1 MEEAEALCGRLAIM
15 VNGQFECMGNVQHLK
30 SKYGKGY
37 TIIVKAKNADEI
49 NRINEYI
56 KLNIPGAV
64 LTGGNKSF
72 N

>member
-37 TIIVKAKNADEI
+37 TMIVKTRNIEEI
-49 NRINEYI
+49 NRVDENI
-56 KLNIPGAV
+56 KLNIPSAV
-64 LTGGNKSF
+64 LIGSDKF
-72 N
+72 

>member
-37 TIIVKAKNADEI
+37 TMIVKTRNIEEI
-49 NRINEYI
+49 NRVDENI
-56 KLNIPGAV
+56 KLNIPSVV
-64 LTGGNKSF
+64 LIGSDRF
-72 N
+72 

>member
-37 TIIVKAKNADEI
+37 TMIVKTRNIEEI
-49 NRINEYI
+49 NRVDENI
-56 KLNIPGAV
+56 KLNIPSAV
-64 LTGGNKSF
+64 LIGSDRF
-72 N
+72 

>member
-37 TIIVKAKNADEI
+37 TMIVKTRNIEEI
-49 NRINEYI
+49 NRVDENI
-56 KLNIPGAV
+56 KLNIPSVV
-64 LTGGNKSF
+64 LIGSDIF
-72 N
+72 

>member
-37 TIIVKAKNADEI
+37 TMIVKTKNIEEI
-49 NRINEYI
+49 NRVDENI
-56 KLNIPGAV
+56 KLNIPSAV
-64 LTGGNKSF
+64 LIGSDKF
-72 N
+72 

>member
-37 TIIVKAKNADEI
+37 TMIVKTKNIEEI
-49 NRINEYI
+49 NRVNEI
-56 KLNIPGAV
+56 IQLNIPSAV
-64 LTGGNKSF
+64 LIGADKF
-72 N
+72 